1 MNESKGKQR
10 KGKIFYIY
18 NFKYILKSMHNI
30 KKDTDL
36 GKCGCGANLSVVG
49 M

>member
-1 MNESKGKQR
+1 MRARENKGR
-10 KGKIFYIY
+10 GKYFIY
-18 NFKYILKSMHNI
+18 NFKYILKIMHDI